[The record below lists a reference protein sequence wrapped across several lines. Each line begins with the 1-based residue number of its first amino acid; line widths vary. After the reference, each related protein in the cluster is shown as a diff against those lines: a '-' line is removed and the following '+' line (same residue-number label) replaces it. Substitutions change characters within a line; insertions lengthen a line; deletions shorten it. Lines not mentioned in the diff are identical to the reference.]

1 MRSFF
6 KYVLASML
14 GMLIVGII
22 FFFLSL
28 GIISAF
34 VSLAKKDKVVEIKN
48 NSVLALTLDKPIK
61 DRKPSMPLLNFRFLS
76 FRPASSIG
84 LNDLLDNIEKAK
96 KDPKIKGIYLDLSS
110 IQTGIGTI
118 DEIRNAL
125 LDFKASGKFIISYSD
140 FYLQPAYYLASVAD
154 EIYLNPEGM
163 LFLKGLRVEI
173 MFFSE
178 TLNKLGIEPQIVR
191 HGEFKSA
198 VEPFIEKKMSDE
210 NRIQIKAFM
219 GSIWQY
225 LVANISKERNVSPE
239 KINQLADK
247 LELWDPATAVKESL
261 IDSLIY
267 RDEVY
272 ELLISKSGLDGKKKP
287 NLVSL
292 TDYNKV
298 PKERVHKGLI
308 RQKIAVIY
316 AQGDIVLGE
325 GDLDEIGAD
334 KFVKTIREARQD
346 SAVKAIVLR
355 VNSPGGISLAA
366 ELIWREVELARQTK
380 PVIASMGDL
389 AASGG
394 YYILASADTIVA
406 SPVTLTGS
414 IGVFAVW
421 WNAKDFYNK
430 KLGITS
436 DVEKTNTYSDFGTT
450 FRPFTTY
457 ENMIIQKSVDKT
469 YDTFVDHVSRGRG
482 MSYKEIDKIGEGRVW
497 SGVNGI
503 DVGLVDAY
511 GGLKDAIEIAAEM
524 ANLEYYR
531 IIELPKQ
538 EDPVELLIKEIMGD
552 VKMNAIRKELG
563 EDFKYFEQLH
573 SARNYRGIQVR
584 LPFSIDIY

>member
-1 MRSFF
+1 
-6 KYVLASML
+6 
-14 GMLIVGII
+14 
-22 FFFLSL
+22 
-28 GIISAF
+28 
-34 VSLAKKDKVVEIKN
+34 
-48 NSVLALTLDKPIK
+48 
-61 DRKPSMPLLNFRFLS
+61 
-76 FRPASSIG
+76 
-84 LNDLLDNIEKAK
+84 
-96 KDPKIKGIYLDLSS
+96 
-110 IQTGIGTI
+110 
-118 DEIRNAL
+118 
-125 LDFKASGKFIISYSD
+125 
-140 FYLQPAYYLASVAD
+140 
-154 EIYLNPEGM
+154 
-163 LFLKGLRVEI
+163 
-173 MFFSE
+173 
-178 TLNKLGIEPQIVR
+178 
-191 HGEFKSA
+191 
-198 VEPFIEKKMSDE
+198 
-210 NRIQIKAFM
+210 M

-225 LVANISKERNVSPE
+225 LIANISKERNVSPQ

-247 LELWDPATAVKESL
+247 LALWDPATAVKESL

-414 IGVFAVW
+414 IGVFGVW

-503 DVGLVDAY
+503 DVGLVDVY

-552 VKMNAIRKELG
+552 VKMNAMRKELG